1 MTQQK
6 IGLLLISP
14 MIIGTA
20 VLLMR
25 QGAMGLKGV
34 LAVTLAVSVVAGF
47 LFFTL

>member
-6 IGLLLISP
+6 IGLIIISP

-25 QGAMGLKGV
+25 EGALSAKGV
-34 LAVTLAVSVVAGF
+34 VAVTLAVSAVAGF

>member
-6 IGLLLISP
+6 IGLIVISP

-25 QGAMGLKGV
+25 EGAMGPKGV
-34 LAVTLAVSVVAGF
+34 AAVTLAVTAVAGF